1 MKLRSLFDGSG
12 TCPLAATLCGIEP
25 VWVSEIEPYPIRVT
39 KKNFPQMKHLG
50 DVIKIKGNEIE
61 PVDII
66 TFGSPCQ
73 DLSVAGKRAGI
84 HEGERSSLF
93 FEAIRI
99 IKEMREKT
107 HGRYPTFA
115 VWENVPGAFSS
126 NGGDDFLAVLRAF
139 AGIWGDDVPEPARAK
154 GKIKWAHAGSIM
166 GNGASLAWRMLDAQ
180 YWGVPQ
186 RRKRIYLVADFGGE
200 RAGEI
205 LFKREGLRW
214 DFTPCGAA
222 WERVAADAAGSAGR
236 GGSTRC
242 LNPWDYQSKRV
253 YEPDGVFPTLPA
265 MDCSGANNQAVL
277 YALQGNGIDRAET
290 AGCNGRVWRE
300 NVCYTL
306 NTIDRPA
313 ICFKPGQG
321 AKART
326 MGESEKTA
334 PTLASE
340 AGGNSVPGVCYP
352 NVFHTLTAHNAQNPE
367 SAQTPNC
374 VCYPQ
379 IARTL
384 TAEADASPCI
394 DRGQNVVCYD
404 ARGNGDGAH
413 CPTLTGDHENRVTD
427 YTAVCV
433 MAHGQSNAEVMEN
446 ISPTITCNHEQPV
459 AAYGIDY
466 RNGALDKEKTH
477 TLQAKASGGQSLN
490 CTPSVLTSGKPPRKY
505 IIRRL
510 TPLECC
516 RLQGFPDWW
525 EDGVEG
531 SDTARYKMWGN
542 GMALHCVVYVMQ
554 GIADAKEDDDSERDM
569 CLLGVW
575 AYIMAKGGL
584 IES

>member
-1 MKLRSLFDGSG
+1 MKLGSLFDGSG
-12 TCPLAATLCGIEP
+12 TCPLAAALCGIEP
-25 VWVSEIEPYPIRVT
+25 VWASEIEPYPIRVT

-99 IKEMREKT
+99 IKEMRKKT

-115 VWENVPGAFSS
+115 IWENVPGAFSS
-126 NGGDDFLAVLRAF
+126 NRGRDFLAVLQAF
-139 AGIWGDDVPEPARAK
+139 AEVVGECNVPEPAIK
-154 GKIKWAHAGSIM
+154 QGKLQWSKDGCIM
-166 GNGASLAWRMLDAQ
+166 GDGFSLAWRMLDAQ

-186 RRKRIYLVADFGGE
+186 RRKRIYIVADFAGE
-200 RAGEI
+200 RAPEI
-205 LFKREGLRW
+205 LFKREGLSG
-214 DFTPCGAA
+214 DSAESGAA
-222 WERVAADAAGSAGR
+222 WKRTAVDAAGSAG
-236 GGSTRC
+236 GSDSARC
-242 LNPWDYQSKRV
+242 LNPW
-253 YEPDGVFPTLPA
+253 A
-265 MDCSGANNQAVL
+265 I
-277 YALQGNGIDRAET
+277 YALQGND
-290 AGCNGRVWRE
+290 
-300 NVCYTL
+300 
-306 NTIDRPA
+306 IDRPA

-326 MGESEKTA
+326 AGESEKTA

-340 AGGNSVPGVCYP
+340 AGGNSVPGICYP
-352 NVFHTLTAHNAQNPE
+352 NVFHTLTAQNARNPE

-374 VCYPQ
+374 VCYPRV
-379 IARTL
+379 ARTL
-384 TAEADASPCI
+384 TAEADASVG
-394 DRGQNVVCYD
+394 RGQNVVSYD

-413 CPTLTGDHENRVTD
+413 CPTLTSDHENHVTD
-427 YTAVCV
+427 YLTTCV

-446 ISPTITCNHEQPV
+446 ISPTITCNHEHPI
-459 AAYGIDY
+459 AAYGVDC
-466 RNGALDKEKTH
+466 RNGVLDKGKTH

-490 CTPSVLTSGKPPRKY
+490 CTPSIPTSGKPPRKY

-516 RLQGFPDWW
+516 RLQGLPDWW

-542 GMALHCVVYVMQ
+542 GMALPCVLYVMQ
-554 GIADAKEDDDSERDM
+554 GIADTMGHERE
-569 CLLGVW
+569 
-575 AYIMAKGGL
+575 A
-584 IES
+584 

>member
-1 MKLRSLFDGSG
+1 MKLGSLFDGSG

-25 VWVSEIEPYPIRVT
+25 VWASEIEPYPIKVT

-50 DVIKIKGNEIE
+50 DVTQIKGDEIE

-107 HGRYPTFA
+107 HGRYPTVA

-126 NGGDDFLAVLRAF
+126 NRGRDFLAVLQAF
-139 AGIWGDDVPEPARAK
+139 VEVAGGCNVPEPAAK
-154 GKIKWAHAGSIM
+154 QGKLQWGKAGCVM
-166 GNGASLAWRMLDAQ
+166 GDGFSLAWRMLDAQ

-186 RRKRIYLVADFGGE
+186 RRKRIYLVADFAGG
-200 RAGEI
+200 RAPEI
-205 LFKREGLRW
+205 LFKREGLSG
-214 DFTPCGAA
+214 DSAESGATREGTA
-222 WERVAADAAGSAGR
+222 DDAAGSAR
-236 GGSTRC
+236 GSNRDGSNVIYALHDKATRC
-242 LNPWDYQSKRV
+242 QGGGAIRHD
-253 YEPDGVFPTLPA
+253 DGA
-265 MDCSGANNQAVL
+265 
-277 YALQGNGIDRAET
+277 GNGLGVTHD
-290 AGCNGRVWRE
+290 GLM
-300 NVCYTL
+300 YTL
-306 NTIDRPA
+306 DTAERHA
-313 ICFKPGQG
+313 VCFKPGQG

-352 NVFHTLTAHNAQNPE
+352 NVFHTLTAHNARNPE

-374 VCYPQ
+374 VCYPRV
-379 IARTL
+379 AR
-384 TAEADASPCI
+384 
-394 DRGQNVVCYD
+394 
-404 ARGNGDGAH
+404 
-413 CPTLTGDHENRVTD
+413 TLTGDHENRVTN
-427 YTAVCV
+427 YTA
-433 MAHGQSNAEVMEN
+433 
-446 ISPTITCNHEQPV
+446 TI
-459 AAYGIDY
+459 Y
-466 RNGALDKEKTH
+466 RNKKFGEYAADGTASTMAARDYKSARDIVVEHPPTYGVDCRNAALDEKKTH
-477 TLQAKASGGQSLN
+477 TLQAKANGGQSPN
-490 CTPSVLTSGKPPRKY
+490 CTPSVLTAGKPPRKY
-505 IIRRL
+505 TIRRL

-542 GMALHCVVYVMQ
+542 GMALPCILYVMQ
-554 GIADAKEDDDSERDM
+554 GIADAMRHERK
-569 CLLGVW
+569 
-575 AYIMAKGGL
+575 A
-584 IES
+584 

>member
-1 MKLRSLFDGSG
+1 MKLGSLFDGSG

-25 VWVSEIEPYPIRVT
+25 AWASEIEPYPIRVT

-50 DVIKIKGNEIE
+50 DVTQIKGDEIE

-66 TFGSPCQ
+66 AFGSPCQ

-84 HEGERSSLF
+84 HDGERSSLF

-126 NGGDDFLAVLRAF
+126 NRGRDFLAVLQAF
-139 AGIWGDDVPEPARAK
+139 TEVAEGCDVPEPVSK
-154 GKIKWAHAGSIM
+154 QGKLQWSKDGCVM
-166 GNGASLAWRMLDAQ
+166 GDGFSLAWRMLDAQ

-186 RRKRIYLVADFGGE
+186 RRKRIYLVADFAGG
-200 RAGEI
+200 RAPKI
-205 LFKREGLRW
+205 LFKREGLSGNSAESR
-214 DFTPCGAA
+214 AA
-222 WERVAADAAGSAGR
+222 REGTAADTAGSAG
-236 GGSTRC
+236 GSDSARH
-242 LNPWDYQSKRV
+242 LNPW
-253 YEPDGVFPTLPA
+253 
-265 MDCSGANNQAVL
+265 AV

-290 AGCNGRVWRE
+290 AGCNGRGWRE
-300 NVCYTL
+300 GVCYTL

-313 ICFKPGQG
+313 TCFKPGQG

-334 PTLASE
+334 PTLASK
-340 AGGNSVPGVCYP
+340 AGGNPVPGVCYP
-352 NVFHTLTAHNAQNPE
+352 NVYHTLTSHNARNPE

-374 VCYPQ
+374 VCYPRV
-379 IARTL
+379 ARTL

-404 ARGNGDGAH
+404 ACGNGDRT
-413 CPTLTGDHENRVTD
+413 CYPTLTGDHENRVTN
-427 YTAVCV
+427 YTATIYRNKKFGEYAADGTAST
-433 MAHGQSNAEVMEN
+433 MAARDFKSARDIVVEH
-446 ISPTITCNHEQPV
+446 PP
-459 AAYGIDY
+459 AYGVDC
-466 RNGALDKEKTH
+466 RNAALDEKKTH
-477 TLQAKASGGQSLN
+477 TLQAKANGGQSLN
-490 CTPSVLTSGKPPRKY
+490 CTPSVLTAGKPPRKY

-525 EDGVEG
+525 EEGVEG

-542 GMALHCVVYVMQ
+542 GMALPCVLYVMQ
-554 GIADAKEDDDSERDM
+554 GIADVMEVRQ
-569 CLLGVW
+569 
-575 AYIMAKGGL
+575 
-584 IES
+584 

>member
-1 MKLRSLFDGSG
+1 MKLGSLFDGSG

-25 VWVSEIEPYPIRVT
+25 VWASEIEPYPIRVT
-39 KKNFPQMKHLG
+39 KKKFPQMKHLG
-50 DVIKIKGNEIE
+50 DVTQIKGDEIE

-73 DLSVAGKRAGI
+73 DLSGAGKRAGI

-99 IKEMREKT
+99 IKEMRKKT

-115 VWENVPGAFSS
+115 IWENVPGAFSS
-126 NGGDDFLAVLRAF
+126 NRGRDFLAVLQAF
-139 AGIWGDDVPEPARAK
+139 AEVAGECNVPEPAIK
-154 GKIKWAHAGSIM
+154 QGKLQWSKDGCIM
-166 GNGASLAWRMLDAQ
+166 GDGFSLAWRMLDAQ

-186 RRKRIYLVADFGGE
+186 RRKRIYLVADFAGG
-200 RAGEI
+200 RVTEI
-205 LFKREGLRW
+205 LFKREGLSGNSAES
-214 DFTPCGAA
+214 GAS
-222 WERVAADAAGSAGR
+222 WEETSADAAGSAG
-236 GGSTRC
+236 GSDSARC
-242 LNPWDYQSKRV
+242 LNPW
-253 YEPDGVFPTLPA
+253 
-265 MDCSGANNQAVL
+265 AV

-290 AGCNGRVWRE
+290 AGCNGRGWRE
-300 NVCYTL
+300 GVCYTL

-326 MGESEKTA
+326 AGESGKTA

-352 NVFHTLTAHNAQNPE
+352 NVFHTLTAQNARNPE

-374 VCYPQ
+374 VCYPINEQ
-379 IARTL
+379 IATRWNVLGERTGL
-384 TAEADASPCI
+384 GIGEEGDPAFTLQAAHPHI
-394 DRGQNVVCYD
+394 VCYN
-404 ARGNGDGAH
+404 ARGNGDGTH
-413 CPTLTGDHENRVTD
+413 CPTLTGDHENRITD
-427 YTAVCV
+427 YTTVRV
-433 MAHGQSNAEVMEN
+433 IAHGQSNAEVTEN
-446 ISPTITCNHEQPV
+446 VSPTLNCNHKQPIV
-459 AAYGIDY
+459 AYGVNC
-466 RNGALDKEKTH
+466 RNGALDKKKTH

-490 CTPSVLTSGKPPRKY
+490 CTPSVLTAGKPPRKY

-542 GMALHCVVYVMQ
+542 GMALPCVLYVMQ
-554 GIADAKEDDDSERDM
+554 GIADAMEQERE
-569 CLLGVW
+569 
-575 AYIMAKGGL
+575 A
-584 IES
+584 